1 MDKARI
7 QYPRPKDLQRFYES
21 AFDSSVESA
30 LLLVKVCE
38 EQGEQK
44 LADLLYMLEGALYPG
59 DQQAMEG
66 ATFKSLAYALAYV
79 SHLYGLSH
87 EERQKLYIVAEE
99 LPLSQAHL
107 SYITRNIHARN
118 QIFSDLDEM
127 VKERG

>member
-1 MDKARI
+1 MNDKARVK
-7 QYPRPKDLQRFYES
+7 YPRLEDLHRFYES

-30 LLLVKVCE
+30 LTLVKVCE

-66 ATFKSLAYALAYV
+66 ATFKSLAYV